1 MFELEPHKVASILV
15 WATSCSGMF
24 SNGFVFCWVTK
35 MPSMQ
40 NPFGGI
46 AKNQSLTGFLHA
58 CGYFFFFAPMLYFDI
73 KAWKDPSVSSWFG
86 QLENTFYDACLYC
99 HLLISLNRITSIWY
113 PTYYDKIFT
122 EYRVHFMNLM
132 VWTLAVG
139 LNFYFLRLADCRILY
154 GEYVW
159 GVVFLNTELCFQI
172 GMAFVVHKGI
182 ILTMII
188 ASLDLCTFLK
198 CRVHGRKLLG
208 HTTDTQ
214 ARNRRIMEI
223 TFVTQSFVQAF
234 IFILELL
241 TYFVFVNWTDNK
253 LAKFA
258 LKTIAWIMVHSLDGF
273 IAILFNKEFIR
284 KIYHSKQRLTL
295 RYSSSPAKIAQN
307 VDSLNTDSQPVDAEK
322 KL

>member
-15 WATSCSGMF
+15 WATSFSGMF

-86 QLENTFYDACLYC
+86 QLENTFYDACLSC

-122 EYRVHFMNLM
+122 EYR
-132 VWTLAVG
+132 
-139 LNFYFLRLADCRILY
+139 
-154 GEYVW
+154 
-159 GVVFLNTELCFQI
+159 
-172 GMAFVVHKGI
+172 
-182 ILTMII
+182 
-188 ASLDLCTFLK
+188 
-198 CRVHGRKLLG
+198 LLG

-241 TYFVFVNWTDNK
+241 SYFVFVNWTDNK

-258 LKTIAWIMVHSLDGF
+258 LKTIAWVMVHSLDGF

-295 RYSSSPAKIAQN
+295 RYSSSPAKIVQN
-307 VDSLNTDSQPVDAEK
+307 ADSLNTDSLPVDAEK